1 MGAKDVLRRAK
12 RAVGIVRWALP
23 AALFV
28 AAVLPDFA
36 SADREE
42 PGATGG
48 ARDRLTPSLIRPRR
62 VTIGSHNHF
71 MGVLGPRSRYLY
83 YVTDEYD
90 AYDLFVQSPIN
101 SNGEALFEAFGDVTW
116 PAISANGKELAYI
129 RYETDSRGDACRRRI
144 RGNGKVRNDRE
155 ECHATEDADLQIYWR
170 NDGRLGVLTR
180 EELHGD
186 HVLLDGVFQR
196 DPERKEANVI
206 GLAISPD
213 ERWVA
218 YVPIARLRDTIGVSF
233 SNRASSEGMLVR
245 RAIPGAEEFGYKPD
259 LPGIS
264 GYPVFSPDGQH
275 LYFSQFPND
284 TNRDGVIDAEDNGVL
299 FRVPFDGEGEEP
311 RFGQPLQLTN
321 AEWNCHYP
329 SVREKAMA
337 VTCAIGAH
345 LHIYLLPPS
354 GTVPVDWDQSR
365 IAAESDSV
373 HDRWSE
379 LLLRQHLLVG
389 APDAKARAVQLKALT
404 KLHLD
409 LREFE
414 AAIYYGE
421 QRVALFETL
430 GESDWW
436 SKTMILLAKHRRADR
451 ALTRGRFSEAYIE
464 DSQDLVAEVKA
475 VPGDGS
481 PDAEALRAL
490 VLSRIVS
497 DLGDKATAVALAD
510 QVEVALLQDEAVLDF
525 AFQQFDHLY
534 GLLADYDRRLAR
546 LEEVALHDGSSVTQA
561 LRHSK
566 GFLVLLQ
573 RGRPEDERL
582 GRLETAREKVPDGTR
597 LAAALDVEIA
607 LYQLT
612 EDNAKQVESELVRLY
627 QATDNVHVR
636 RYLIVSALRASNRQG
651 VESLQQS
658 LVELWIQA
666 AEDDETQ
673 QKTST
678 ALYRLVVLERA
689 YGAFAEGDLATAAR
703 YFDKARQAADSLA
716 GHVGWIETQLRL
728 GAPDLAKQN
737 PSDSQS
743 TRDFV
748 EAYLMTRDLGAI
760 ERNQELDKR
769 VERARELLEATI
781 EADPHEPLP
790 HLLLAY
796 ALHHRGVRRGER
808 EDVATAVRHYLLALD
823 LGQRRP
829 RVLAPAHAGMA
840 LAQASLGNHRRAL
853 EDYEDR
859 FELPMVS
866 PEEEIGLLL
875 NYARSLFHV
884 NESKEAID
892 AITKALTR
900 MHATAEGPEGA
911 VDEAA
916 RALTRYEPLAL
927 DRLALYQLDAGRTQQ
942 ALSTHSELQRSIE
955 AHPEAAAS
963 INDVKADARLATAF
977 LMTEDPDQ
985 ALGSVTD
992 GKRHLK
998 EADPLRPDDIDR
1010 RIRPVTYEFVYDED
1024 HLQVLLA
1031 GLEASASRE
1040 LEDLDRAM
1048 EALIARKEALDQRY
1062 DTERADEDLLELA
1075 LTCLR
1080 LAEIVLRQGDLT
1092 QTKLYLED
1100 GLVYTE
1106 QHAVLTGSDVSEV
1119 GFHLIR
1125 AYAEL
1130 HFNGRVDLATYQR
1143 DLEAELLRYY
1153 LFLSEVRNP
1162 DWEIERKRFE
1172 IFLARLRLEN
1182 PVPTNAS
1189 LASADEED

>member
-1 MGAKDVLRRAK
+1 MDAEDVLRLAPRI
-12 RAVGIVRWALP
+12 RVVVRWLLS

-28 AAVLPDFA
+28 AILPADFA
-36 SADREE
+36 NADRRASE
-42 PGATGG
+42 AAKST
-48 ARDRLTPSLIRPRR
+48 RHSLTPGLIRPRR

-144 RGNGKVRNDRE
+144 RSNGAVRNDRE
-155 ECHATEDADLQIYWR
+155 ECHETEDADLQIYWR

-186 HVLLDGVFQR
+186 HVLLDGVFEREPQR
-196 DPERKEANVI
+196 REANVI

-233 SNRASSEGMLVR
+233 SNRAGSEGMLVR

-264 GYPVFSPDGQH
+264 GYPVFSPDGQY
-275 LYFSQFPND
+275 LYFSQFLND

-299 FRVPFDGEGEEP
+299 FWVPFDGEGEEP

-321 AEWNCHYP
+321 AKWNCHYP
-329 SVREKAMA
+329 SVREEAMA
-337 VTCAIGAH
+337 VTCAIGTN

-354 GTVPVDWDQSR
+354 GTVPVDWGQSR
-365 IAAESDSV
+365 IEAEAESV
-373 HDRWSE
+373 HDRWNE

-389 APDAKARAVQLKALT
+389 APDARARAVQLKALT

-414 AAIYYGE
+414 AAIYYGA
-421 QRVALFETL
+421 QRVALLESL

-436 SKTMILLAKHRRADR
+436 SKMMILLAKHRRADR
-451 ALTRGRFSEAYIE
+451 ALTRGRFSEEYIQE
-464 DSQDLVAEVKA
+464 SQDLVTEVKA

-497 DLGDKATAVALAD
+497 DLGDKATAIALAD
-510 QVEVALLQDEAVLDF
+510 QVEIPPLEDAAVLDF

-534 GLLADYDRRLAR
+534 GLLADYDKRLAR
-546 LEEVALHDGSSVTQA
+546 LKEVALHEGSSVTQA
-561 LRHSK
+561 LQHSK

-573 RGRPEDERL
+573 RGRPKDERL
-582 GRLETAREKVPDGTR
+582 QRLEASRKTVPDESR
-597 LAAALDVEIA
+597 LAVALDVEIA

-612 EDNAKQVESELVRLY
+612 EDNAKQIESELVRLY

-636 RYLIVSALRASNRQG
+636 RYLIVSALRAANRQG

-658 LVELWIQA
+658 LVELWVQA
-666 AEDDETQ
+666 AENDEAQ

-689 YGAFAEGDLATAAR
+689 YGAFAEGDFATAAR

-728 GAPDLAKQN
+728 GAPEQASQN
-737 PSDSQS
+737 QSDSQS

-748 EAYLMTRDLGAI
+748 EAYLLTRDLGAI
-760 ERNQELDKR
+760 ERNQELDKK
-769 VERARELLEATI
+769 VERARELLESTI

-796 ALHHRGVRRGER
+796 ALHHRGARLGER
-808 EDVATAVRHYLLALD
+808 EDIATAVRHYLLALD
-823 LGQRRP
+823 LGERRP
-829 RVLAPAHAGMA
+829 RVRAPAHAGMA

-853 EDYEDR
+853 EDYENR
-859 FELPMVS
+859 FDLPMVS
-866 PEEEIGLLL
+866 REEEIGLLL

-884 NESKEAID
+884 NESKKAIET
-892 AITKALTR
+892 ITKALTL
-900 MHATAEGPEGA
+900 MHASPEGSEGEPDR
-911 VDEAA
+911 VT
-916 RALTRYEPLAL
+916 TRYEPLAL
-927 DRLALYQLDAGRTQQ
+927 DRLALYQLDAGQTQQ
-942 ALSTHSELQRSIE
+942 ALATHSELERSIE
-955 AHPEAAAS
+955 AHPEAASA
-963 INDVKADARLATAF
+963 INDVKVDARLATAY
-977 LMTEDPDQ
+977 LVAEDATQ
-985 ALGSVTD
+985 ALGSVTA
-992 GKRHLK
+992 GKRHLE

-1024 HLQVLLA
+1024 HLRVLLA
-1031 GLEASASRE
+1031 GLEANASRE
-1040 LEDLDRAM
+1040 IEDLDRAR
-1048 EALIARKEALDQRY
+1048 EALVARKEALDERY
-1062 DTERADEDLLELA
+1062 ETEQADEDLLELA

-1080 LAEIVLRQGDLT
+1080 LAEIAVRQGDLT
-1092 QTKLYLED
+1092 QTRLYLEE
-1100 GLVYTE
+1100 GLAYTE
-1106 QHAVLTGSDVSEV
+1106 QHAELTGSDVSEV

-1130 HFNGRVDLATYQR
+1130 HFEGGVGLTTYER

-1162 DWEIERKRFE
+1162 DWELERKRFE
-1172 IFLARLRLEN
+1172 VFIARLRLEN
-1182 PVPTNAS
+1182 PVPPGGAPEP
-1189 LASADEED
+1189 ADQAN